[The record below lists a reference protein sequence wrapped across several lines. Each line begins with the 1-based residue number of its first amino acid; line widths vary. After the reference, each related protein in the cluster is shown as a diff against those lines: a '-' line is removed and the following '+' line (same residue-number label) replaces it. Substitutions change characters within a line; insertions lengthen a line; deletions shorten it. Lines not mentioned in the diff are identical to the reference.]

1 MADKNFNDYFES
13 PETTYEYD
21 SDDIKNNK
29 VFAVLAGTG
38 FLFWLPLVAAPQS
51 RFAKFWANQ
60 GLAVLILDIAVGF
73 VSRILGIIPFVG
85 EVIAAVL
92 GLAVLVY
99 IVIAMVWAGT
109 GRAKELPLI
118 GGLIHVIK

>member
-1 MADKNFNDYFES
+1 MADKNFNEYFES

-21 SDDIKNNK
+21 TNDINQNK

-60 GLAVLILDIAVGF
+60 GLIILIFDIAVSF
-73 VSRILGIIPFVG
+73 ASKILGIIPFVG
-85 EVIAAVL
+85 DIIALVL
-92 GLAVLVY
+92 GLALLVY
-99 IVIAMVWAGT
+99 IILAMVWAGQ
-109 GRAKELPLI
+109 GKAKELPLI
-118 GGLIHVIK
+118 GGLIKVIK